1 MFALIQEA
9 IILAKRLLKS
19 MKILSPVKPKYQ
31 TFCTQRSI
39 RWSDKPLGGG
49 PQMNKMTPVPNKSQE
64 RLMPVYKQMSQPV
77 RSRHR
82 SCVVVVACSCLALA
96 LGYFGFVQLA
106 TAHSGLDPEIQE
118 ITEKLIKD
126 PDNVDLLVLRGQ
138 VYRSN
143 GKYIESLLD
152 LERAWLLNRENR
164 TVVLQRALTLSA
176 LGRDKEAQSALNYF
190 LQEESDPKRVF
201 ALAERASIHAR
212 NGQAEL
218 AITDFTSAIQLQ
230 PTIELYLVRGKLQ
243 ESLGKLEDAAEG
255 YQDGLAKL
263 RDAILLKKGLIRVR
277 MIQKQYSEALALVDK
292 EIAGSSVKTSWHLKR
307 AEILDNMGR
316 SDEASLAYEQALAEA
331 NRVLGKRQTAMQLL
345 ARAEVYQAMGRME
358 EAKNDLRVAIKKTPN
373 FAEADD
379 LLKKLEGR

>member
-1 MFALIQEA
+1 
-9 IILAKRLLKS
+9 
-19 MKILSPVKPKYQ
+19 
-31 TFCTQRSI
+31 
-39 RWSDKPLGGG
+39 
-49 PQMNKMTPVPNKSQE
+49 MNKMTLVSNKRKE
-64 RLMPVYKQMSQPV
+64 RLEPVALKIAQPV

-82 SCVVVVACSCLALA
+82 TCIVLMACLALA
-96 LGYFGFVQLA
+96 LGCFSFIQLA
-106 TAHSGLDPEIQE
+106 TAHSALDPEIQE
-118 ITEKLIKD
+118 ITEKLSKD
-126 PDNVDLLVLRGQ
+126 PDNVDLLVRRGQ

-176 LGRDKEAQSALNYF
+176 LGRDKEAETALDYF

-218 AITDFTSAIQLQ
+218 AISDFTSAIQLQ

-243 ESLGKLEDAAEG
+243 ESLGKIEDAAAG

-263 RDAILLKKGLIRVR
+263 GDAILLKKNLIRVR
-277 MIQKQYSEALALVDK
+277 MDQNQYSEALALVDE
-292 EIAGSSVKTSWHLKR
+292 EIAGSSAKTSWHLQR
-307 AEILDNMGR
+307 AKILDHMGR
-316 SDEASLAYEQALAEA
+316 PDAASLAYEQALAEA

-345 ARAEVYQAMGRME
+345 ARAEVYEAMGRME
-358 EAKNDLRVAIKKTPN
+358 EAKKDLRVAIKKTPN

-379 LLKKLEGR
+379 LLRKLESR

>member
-1 MFALIQEA
+1 MSVCI
-9 IILAKRLLKS
+9 
-19 MKILSPVKPKYQ
+19 KIDQ
-31 TFCTQRSI
+31 Q
-39 RWSDKPLGGG
+39 
-49 PQMNKMTPVPNKSQE
+49 
-64 RLMPVYKQMSQPV
+64 V

-82 SCVVVVACSCLALA
+82 SWVVVAMASLALA
-96 LGYFGFVQLA
+96 LGCFGLVQLA
-106 TAHSGLDPEIQE
+106 TAHSGPDPEIHE

-126 PDNVDLLVLRGQ
+126 PDNVDLLVQRGQ

-176 LGRDKEAQSALNYF
+176 LGRDKEAKTALDYF
-190 LQEESDPKRVF
+190 LEDESDTKRVF
-201 ALAERASIHAR
+201 ALAERGSIYVR
-212 NGQAEL
+212 TGQAEL

-263 RDAILLKKGLIRVR
+263 GNAILLKNGLIRVR
-277 MIQKQYSEALALVDK
+277 MVQKQYGEALALVDK
-292 EIAGSSVKTSWHLKR
+292 EIAGSSVNTSWHLKR

-316 SDEASLAYEQALAEA
+316 SDAASLAYEQALAEA

-358 EAKNDLRVAIKKTPN
+358 EAKQDLRVAIQKTPH
-373 FAEADD
+373 FSEAND
-379 LLKKLEGR
+379 LLRKLENQ

>member
-1 MFALIQEA
+1 
-9 IILAKRLLKS
+9 
-19 MKILSPVKPKYQ
+19 
-31 TFCTQRSI
+31 
-39 RWSDKPLGGG
+39 
-49 PQMNKMTPVPNKSQE
+49 MNKMTPVTNKKPK
-64 RLMPVYKQMSQPV
+64 RLKHVAVKIGQTI
-77 RSRHR
+77 RSSHR
-82 SCVVVVACSCLALA
+82 SCLVGMTCLALA
-96 LGYFGFVQLA
+96 IGCFSFIKLA
-106 TAHSGLDPEIQE
+106 TAHSGLEPEIQE

-126 PDNVDLLVLRGQ
+126 PNSVDLLVRRGQ

-143 GKYIESLLD
+143 GKYVESLLD

-176 LGRDKEAQSALNYF
+176 LGRDKEAESALDYF

-212 NGQAEL
+212 NGQTEL

-243 ESLGKLEDAAEG
+243 ESLGKLEDAAAG

-263 RDAILLKKGLIRVR
+263 GDAILLKKGLIRVR
-277 MIQKQYSEALALVDK
+277 MVQKQYSEALALVDE
-292 EIAGSSVKTSWHLKR
+292 EIARSSVKTSWHLKR
-307 AEILDNMGR
+307 AEILDHMGR
-316 SDEASLAYEQALAEA
+316 PDEAKLANEQALAEA

-345 ARAEVYQAMGRME
+345 ARAQVYQAMGRIE
-358 EAKNDLRVAIKKTPN
+358 EAKNDLRVAIQKTPH

-379 LLKKLEGR
+379 FLKTLESR